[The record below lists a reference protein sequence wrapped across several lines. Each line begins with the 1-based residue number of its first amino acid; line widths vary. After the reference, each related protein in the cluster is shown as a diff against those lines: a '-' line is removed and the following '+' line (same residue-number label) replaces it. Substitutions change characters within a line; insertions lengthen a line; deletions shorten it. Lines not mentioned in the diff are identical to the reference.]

1 MKREIKGEVI
11 TFPPQVR
18 GQVAEQRALHKI
30 STSDLRPPKQPKRL
44 DCVYYRVIHGI
55 PVMSRN
61 ALALFVALGLPVGLM
76 DQGQVAQRPYLIVG
90 PGKIAIALGQGSLSD
105 QRQALIQKLRA
116 AKGKVNAVAAELGVS
131 RTALYDK
138 MKTLE
143 IDGVDLARIRYGGE
157 E

>member
-1 MKREIKGEVI
+1 VKAIKGEVI

-18 GQVAEQRALHKI
+18 GLVAEQRALHKI
-30 STSDLRPPKQPKRL
+30 SSSDLRPPRQTKRL
-44 DCVYYRVIHGI
+44 DCVYYRVIHGV

-61 ALALFVALGLPVGLM
+61 ALALFVALGLDASLM
-76 DQGQVAQRPYLIVG
+76 DQGQVSQRPYLMHG
-90 PGKIAIALGQGSLSD
+90 PGKIAVALGQGSLSD

-138 MKTLE
+138 MQTLE
-143 IDGVDLARIRYGGE
+143 ISGVDLARIRYGGDE
-157 E
+157 